1 MSNFSSINLCLFH
14 FILCQQ
20 RAMYGYLLLNWKI
33 HKHIPLKNGVSCS
46 DLYRDQRT
54 EFDEIFFIKTI
65 RTVHHERFV
74 IFFRVKKY
82 RFSKLLHGF
91 FVGEKYNFAVRF
103 LNRIKKKFRLRLNL
117 QPNYRFEDKVP
128 KPRNV
133 INTHLEGDLL
143 ISQGACSPNMF
154 LKDFMLSL
162 ISNLM
167 KLYYLYCQFP

>member
-1 MSNFSSINLCLFH
+1 MSIFSGINLCLFH

-74 IFFRVKKY
+74 IFFR
-82 RFSKLLHGF
+82 
-91 FVGEKYNFAVRF
+91 
-103 LNRIKKKFRLRLNL
+103 LNL

-162 ISNLM
+162 LFNLM
-167 KLYYLYCQFP
+167 KLYCLYCQFP